1 MHIVLLDVIPETN
14 ARFKVGGACMNHRTN
29 TYAVNV
35 MFIILRILTAFL
47 IISIFIPALNP
58 ARVSELINKNLSLFT
73 SGFAYS
79 TVLNGFKRALSRGW
93 IEGSVLNLLFYSSTL
108 SCLSIIV
115 LGIGACSVSYTHL

>member
-1 MHIVLLDVIPETN
+1 
-14 ARFKVGGACMNHRTN
+14 MNHRTN
-29 TYAVNV
+29 TYAVNL

-79 TVLNGFKRALSRGW
+79 TVLNGFKGHYQEDGLK
-93 IEGSVLNLLFYSSTL
+93 E
-108 SCLSIIV
+108 
-115 LGIGACSVSYTHL
+115 VS